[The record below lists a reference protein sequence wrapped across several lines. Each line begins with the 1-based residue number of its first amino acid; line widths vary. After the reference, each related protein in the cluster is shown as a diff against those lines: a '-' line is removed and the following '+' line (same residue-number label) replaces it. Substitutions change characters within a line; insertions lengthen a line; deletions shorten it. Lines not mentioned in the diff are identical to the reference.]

1 MNQVYYGVGWKR
13 KFKAPTDF
21 CFGVKHPQIQEQS
34 IILYPQ
40 KVVYNTMREINIL
53 FIILLAVTPLAS
65 REGRVRLAKPPET
78 IPRHL

>member
-34 IILYPQ
+34 ILRFYYQI
-40 KVVYNTMREINIL
+40 K
-53 FIILLAVTPLAS
+53 IIKLI
-65 REGRVRLAKPPET
+65 GFYD
-78 IPRHL
+78 I